1 MDYKV
6 TQKLVHKLVYILAH
20 KLVPDVVQYQKLDK
34 EHQLEPTEAP
44 GSNNNNSRW
53 IQQQQQQLQLT
64 ITVEVGTNINS
75 SWNARG
81 YNC

>member
-53 IQQQQQQLQLT
+53 IQQQ
-64 ITVEVGTNINS
+64 
-75 SWNARG
+75 
-81 YNC
+81 